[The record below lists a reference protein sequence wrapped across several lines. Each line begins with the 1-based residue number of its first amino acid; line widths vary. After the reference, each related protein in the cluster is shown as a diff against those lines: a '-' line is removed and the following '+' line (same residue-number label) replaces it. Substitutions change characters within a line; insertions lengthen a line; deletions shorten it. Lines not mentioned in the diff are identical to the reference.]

1 MSDATSLNTGID
13 ASVIGTLGD
22 GTGVKI
28 QNTIDTAGSTQYG
41 STIEVTGIEV
51 PPPLTPYGTSKWGSS
66 ITVTGD
72 ARSNEGM
79 SVTVSDGERNQGIGV
94 SVSGTSASTNIG
106 MLVNASE
113 GQMYSLGIAAAVSG
127 TVGDGTGVKI
137 SNTIDTAAS
146 TQYGSTIEVTGVE
159 VPPPLTP
166 YKTLKTGSGIVVT
179 GDAGANTGIYA
190 YVSDGQKDNL
200 GIDVSVSGISGNGS
214 GLNILNSIS
223 TTGDVQYGALVIV
236 DGAGSAS
243 PMPSLASTKTGI
255 SIAVSNTANTNTG
268 LTVTVLDASR
278 NYAIITTQ
286 GSSVFNDSQDTSS
299 DFNIKGGSDANLFS
313 VSATNDAVGI
323 GVSPSTKLDVLGD
336 YRFVHD
342 PTAELTSSVSGYGD
356 IVTFGSGSLTAGDLY
371 YLDPSGGWSVAN
383 ADSTSTSTGMLAF
396 ALGTSASDGM
406 LVRGYIIN
414 SGFSTTTGDI
424 VYVSTTAGGVTTT
437 APSGSGDVIRI
448 VGYSI
453 DGTNEI
459 IYFSPDNTWVE
470 I

>member
-299 DFNIKGGSDANLFS
+299 DFNIKGGSDANLLV